1 LNTQQT
7 DKNPGPDLGH
17 VENVWHVNGTP
28 TLHILIIESMAIQ
41 IYMYMYKQAKKK
53 LVQFLFHSKRKHPII
68 KMNDNIIMDF
78 QILLRTKYVPSLVK
92 IH

>member
-7 DKNPGPDLGH
+7 DNNPGPDLGH

-53 LVQFLFHSKRKHPII
+53 TCTV
-68 KMNDNIIMDF
+68 
-78 QILLRTKYVPSLVK
+78 SLPLK
-92 IH
+92 KKTPYHKNE

>member
-7 DKNPGPDLGH
+7 DNNPGPDLGH

-41 IYMYMYKQAKKK
+41 IYMYMYMYKQAKKK
-53 LVQFLFHSKRKHPII
+53 TCTV
-68 KMNDNIIMDF
+68 
-78 QILLRTKYVPSLVK
+78 SLPLK
-92 IH
+92 KKTPYHKNE